1 MRGREL
7 IVASAVT
14 RAPMALVDKE
24 PLHRVPDGAVAGM
37 RLLIEL
43 FVADGHSL
51 TREAVAGVRLL
62 VEI

>member
-1 MRGREL
+1 
-7 IVASAVT
+7 
-14 RAPMALVDKE
+14 MALVDEE
-24 PLHRVPDGAVAGM
+24 PLRRVPGGAVAGM